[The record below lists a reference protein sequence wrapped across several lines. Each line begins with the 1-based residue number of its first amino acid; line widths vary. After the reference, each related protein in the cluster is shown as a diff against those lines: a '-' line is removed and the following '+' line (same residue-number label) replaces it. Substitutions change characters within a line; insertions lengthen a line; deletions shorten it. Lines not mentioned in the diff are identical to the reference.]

1 MSVVPAGISAL
12 RTIAV
17 RSSPVPPGGNELVT
31 KWHGG
36 DDMARNEEHDTPSSV
51 NIEPGQRW
59 TSNIGG
65 PALVV
70 LEKATNLHGTWL
82 VRSEAN
88 SVMTTIDEWHLIDD
102 YDLADA
108 GDSAEG
114 GVRARN
120 GLPQE

>member
-1 MSVVPAGISAL
+1 MRFDPAGISSL
-12 RTIAV
+12 QTIAV
-17 RSSPVPPGGNELVT
+17 RSSRVAPGGNEFIT
-31 KWHGG
+31 TWHGG
-36 DDMARNEEHDTPSSV
+36 DDMVRNEEHDTPTSV

-70 LEKATNLHGTWL
+70 LEKASNLHDTWL
-82 VRSEAN
+82 VRCEAN

-108 GDSAEG
+108 GDSPEG
-114 GVRARN
+114 GVCADD
-120 GLPQE
+120 GLPQV